1 MRAGDSQTFT
11 ATVTGTTTTGVTWSV
26 NGMPGGNSSVG
37 TINSTGLY
45 TAPDSLPSP
54 NNVTVQAASIVQ
66 ASAIGVS
73 SVTLLN
79 SIPMLTNVNPKNIGV
94 GVVTL
99 TATGS
104 KFASGATIFFGN
116 TALTTTF
123 VSSTQL
129 TAAFLA
135 SGQAGAVPV
144 TVRNPDPGAASSNAI
159 NAQLFATPVVS
170 AVAAARFLEQATF
183 GPTPD
188 LINQVQ
194 QVGFLN
200 FLQDQFDA
208 PVSTYADPAPSE
220 NSLTPT
226 QQRFFTNVLNGQDQ
240 LRQRLSFGLS
250 EIWVISGNTIVPQ
263 GVAPYL
269 RLLQQ
274 DALANY
280 RTIMQ
285 DVTLSPAMGRYL
297 DMVNN
302 DKPDPVANT
311 HANENYARELLQLF
325 TVGTYLLNSDGS
337 LQRDAQNNPISTY
350 TESIVQ
356 AFARAYTG
364 WTYPTQPGATLQI
377 HNPPYYLGP
386 MEPFNSNHDMDPK
399 TVLNGVTLSA
409 GQTAQAD
416 LNGALDT
423 IFNHPNVGPFVCKQ
437 LIQHLVTSNPSP
449 AYVTRVAGVFASGSF
464 NGLGSGQRGD
474 MKAVLAGILLDAEAR
489 RGDVPATAN
498 PVDGHLR
505 EPIVFIAGLL
515 RAFGATSDGSA
526 LIGQGSNMGQT
537 ALRPPSVFNFFPPDF
552 KIPGSVPALLGPEF
566 ALQTAATDFARIN
579 FVNTFAFGTLGG
591 TTVDF
596 ASYANLAAN
605 PNQLLDSLNTLLL
618 HGSMSSDMR
627 TSITTAVNAVPSGS
641 DQALQRAKTAIYLV
655 GSSSQ
660 YQVHH

>member
-1 MRAGDSQTFT
+1 VRAGDSQPFT

-26 NGMPGGNSSVG
+26 NGMPGGNATVG
-37 TINSTGLY
+37 TIDASGGY
-45 TAPDSLPSP
+45 KAPDSLPSP
-54 NNVTVQAASIVQ
+54 SNVTVQATSVVQ
-66 ASAIGVS
+66 PSATGTS
-73 SVTLLN
+73 NVTLLN
-79 SIPMLTNVNPKNIGV
+79 PVPVLTNVNPRNIGV
-94 GVVTL
+94 GAVTL

-104 KFASGATIFFGN
+104 RFANGATILFGN

-129 TAAFLA
+129 TATFLA
-135 SGQAGAVPV
+135 GGLAGAVPV
-144 TVRNPDPGAASSNAI
+144 TVQNPDPGAATSSAI
-159 NAQLFATPVVS
+159 NAQLFTTAVVPKE
-170 AVAAARFLEQATF
+170 VAARFLEQATF
-183 GPTPD
+183 GPTRD

-337 LQRDAQNNPISTY
+337 LQRDAQGNPLPTY
-350 TESIVQ
+350 DESVVQ
-356 AFARAYTG
+356 GFARAYTG
-364 WTYPTQPGATLQI
+364 WTYPTQAGATLQK
-377 HNPPYYLGP
+377 HNPLFYLGP
-386 MEPFNSNHDMDPK
+386 MEAFENNHDTNSK
-399 TVLNGVTLSA
+399 AILGGVVLPA
-409 GQTAQAD
+409 GQTSLAD

-474 MKAVLAGILLDAEAR
+474 MKAVIAAILLDAEAR
-489 RGDVPATAN
+489 RGDVPVIAN
-498 PVDGHLR
+498 PADGHLR
-505 EPIVFIAGLL
+505 EPIIFIAGLL

-526 LIGQGSNMGQT
+526 LISQGGNMGQT
-537 ALRPPSVFNFFPPDF
+537 ALQPPSVFNFFPPDF
-552 KIPGSVPALLGPEF
+552 KIPGSSPALLGPEF

-596 ASYANLAAN
+596 TSYANLAAN
-605 PNQLLDSLNTLLL
+605 PNQLLDSLNTSLL
-618 HGSMSSDMR
+618 HGTMSSDMQ
-627 TSITTAVNAVPSGS
+627 TSITNALNAVPSGS
-641 DQALQRAKTAIYLV
+641 SQALQRAKTAIYLV